1 MNDMSVLPFR
11 FLGEK
16 GRWLTRLYIIRYENK
31 PRIVGSYHSF
41 GRWQSYKLITKNKII
56 MNLINNASQMTMIL
70 IFIALQ
76 TIKVFGQAPPS
87 GKYDTTNYPE
97 DRKFINS
104 ISNIFDPSL
113 SLNDNSISI
122 GADGSI
128 AYGLEEELKKF
139 ERNGMTFKSVVSV
152 PGTELVRIFN
162 GHTAIKTKI
171 ADVVFSTPDG
181 DLHFKVIRAET
192 YIKDNGKWYYV
203 LGQGTNFMTQEEF
216 DEYKKAH
223 TTKN

>member
-1 MNDMSVLPFR
+1 MTHAT
-11 FLGEK
+11 LG
-16 GRWLTRLYIIRYENK
+16 
-31 PRIVGSYHSF
+31 
-41 GRWQSYKLITKNKII
+41 
-56 MNLINNASQMTMIL
+56 TMIFL
-70 IFIALQ
+70 ILILAAID
-76 TIKVFGQAPPS
+76 TRGQVPPP
-87 GKYDTTNYPE
+87 GKYDTTNYPK

-128 AYGLEEELKKF
+128 AYGLEEEFQKF
-139 ERNGMTFKSVVSV
+139 ARNGMTFKSVVSV

-162 GHTAIKTKI
+162 GRTAIKTKV
-171 ADVVFSTPDG
+171 ADVVFTTPDG

-192 YIKDNGKWYYV
+192 YIKQKGKWYFV
-203 LGQGTNFMTQEEF
+203 LGQGTNFMTQAEF
-216 DEYKKAH
+216 DEYKKEH

>member
-1 MNDMSVLPFR
+1 M
-11 FLGEK
+11 
-16 GRWLTRLYIIRYENK
+16 
-31 PRIVGSYHSF
+31 
-41 GRWQSYKLITKNKII
+41 KLRNI
-56 MNLINNASQMTMIL
+56 ASQITMIF
-70 IFIALQ
+70 IFIALG
-76 TIKVFGQAPPS
+76 TVKLLAQAPPL
-87 GKYDTTNYPE
+87 GKYDTINYPE

-128 AYGLEEELKKF
+128 AYGLEEEFQKF
-139 ERNGMTFKSVVSV
+139 ARNGMTFKSDVTV

-162 GHTAIKTKI
+162 GQTAIKTKI

-192 YIKDNGKWYYV
+192 YIKDNGKWYFV

-216 DEYKKAH
+216 NEYKKEH

>member
-1 MNDMSVLPFR
+1 MKVTDKVLAIL
-11 FLGEK
+11 FLVFIGLK
-16 GRWLTRLYIIRYENK
+16 TL
-31 PRIVGSYHSF
+31 PSF
-41 GRWQSYKLITKNKII
+41 GQ
-56 MNLINNASQMTMIL
+56 
-70 IFIALQ
+70 
-76 TIKVFGQAPPS
+76 VPPP

-97 DRKFINS
+97 DRAFINS

-128 AYGLEEELKKF
+128 SYGLEEEFQKF
-139 ERNGMTFKSVVSV
+139 ARNGMTFKSVESV

-162 GHTAIKTKI
+162 GQTAIKTKV
-171 ADVVFSTPDG
+171 ANVVFSTPEG
-181 DLHFKVIRAET
+181 DLDFKVIRAET
-192 YIKDNGKWYYV
+192 YIKDNGKWYFV

-223 TTKN
+223 TTKP

>member
-1 MNDMSVLPFR
+1 MMLVILVFQ
-11 FLGEK
+11 
-16 GRWLTRLYIIRYENK
+16 T
-31 PRIVGSYHSF
+31 
-41 GRWQSYKLITKNKII
+41 T
-56 MNLINNASQMTMIL
+56 NLLA
-70 IFIALQ
+70 
-76 TIKVFGQAPPS
+76 QAPPP

-97 DRKFINS
+97 DRAFIAS

-128 AYGLEEELKKF
+128 AYGLEEEFQKF
-139 ERNGMTFKSVVSV
+139 ARNGMTFKSVVSV
-152 PGTELVRIFN
+152 PGTELIRIFN
-162 GHTAIKTKI
+162 GQTAIKTKV

-181 DLHFKVIRAET
+181 DLHFKVIRSET

-216 DEYKKAH
+216 DAFKKAH

>member
-1 MNDMSVLPFR
+1 MQ
-11 FLGEK
+11 
-16 GRWLTRLYIIRYENK
+16 RLRNA
-31 PRIVGSYHSF
+31 F
-41 GRWQSYKLITKNKII
+41 
-56 MNLINNASQMTMIL
+56 NLKMTIL
-70 IFIALQ
+70 LVIALKA
-76 TIKVFGQAPPS
+76 IAAFGQAPPP
-87 GKYDTTNYPE
+87 GKYDTLNYPE
-97 DRKFINS
+97 DRKFINA
-104 ISNIFDPSL
+104 ISNIFDSSL

-128 AYGLEEELKKF
+128 AYGLEQEFKKF
-139 ERNGMTFKSVVSV
+139 ERNNMTFKSVVTV

-171 ADVVFSTPDG
+171 ADVVFNTPEG

-192 YIKDNGKWYYV
+192 YIKDNGRWYYV

-216 DEYKKAH
+216 NDYKKAH

>member
-1 MNDMSVLPFR
+1 MI
-11 FLGEK
+11 FL
-16 GRWLTRLYIIRYENK
+16 
-31 PRIVGSYHSF
+31 
-41 GRWQSYKLITKNKII
+41 
-56 MNLINNASQMTMIL
+56 
-70 IFIALQ
+70 FIALE
-76 TIKVFGQAPPS
+76 TVKLFGQAPPI
-87 GKYDTTNYPE
+87 GKYDTINYPE

-128 AYGLEEELKKF
+128 AYGHEEEFQKF
-139 ERNGMTFKSVVSV
+139 ARNGMNFKSVVTV

-162 GHTAIKTKI
+162 GQTAIKTKI

-192 YIKDNGKWYYV
+192 YIKDKGKWYFV

-216 DEYKKAH
+216 NVYNKEH

>member
-1 MNDMSVLPFR
+1 MNP
-11 FLGEK
+11 
-16 GRWLTRLYIIRYENK
+16 
-31 PRIVGSYHSF
+31 
-41 GRWQSYKLITKNKII
+41 
-56 MNLINNASQMTMIL
+56 INNASQMTMIL
-70 IFIALQ
+70 IFIVLQ
-76 TIKVFGQAPPS
+76 TVKVFGQVPPP
-87 GKYDTTNYPE
+87 GKYDTTNYSE

-104 ISNIFDPSL
+104 ISNIFDPAL

-203 LGQGTNFMTQEEF
+203 LGQGTNFMTQAEF

>member
-1 MNDMSVLPFR
+1 LADIQNSNRKKTIMISR
-11 FLGEK
+11 
-16 GRWLTRLYIIRYENK
+16 NK
-31 PRIVGSYHSF
+31 
-41 GRWQSYKLITKNKII
+41 
-56 MNLINNASQMTMIL
+56 ASQIKMIFT
-70 IFIALQ
+70 FIALG
-76 TIKVFGQAPPS
+76 TVKLYGQAPPL
-87 GKYDTTNYPE
+87 GKYDTSNYPE

-122 GADGSI
+122 GADGTI
-128 AYGLEEELKKF
+128 AYGLEEEFQKF
-139 ERNGMTFKSVVSV
+139 AKNGMTFKSVVSV

-162 GHTAIKTKI
+162 GQTAIKTKV

-192 YIKDNGKWYYV
+192 YIKDNGKWYFV

-216 DEYKKAH
+216 NEYKKAH